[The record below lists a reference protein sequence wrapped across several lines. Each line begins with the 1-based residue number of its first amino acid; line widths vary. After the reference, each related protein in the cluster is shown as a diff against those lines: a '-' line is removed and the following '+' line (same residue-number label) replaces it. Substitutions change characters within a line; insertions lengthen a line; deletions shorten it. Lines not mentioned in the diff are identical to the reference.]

1 MDSQGKRRDGDL
13 RVRRAETLKTHLSD
27 VAGVELKPGDLIE
40 IFHIGYWHWAL
51 YVGDGYVIHL
61 APPSEYPRAG
71 SSSTFSA
78 LSSRAVVKRELLKDE
93 VGACHS
99 WVNNHSDKEYKPQ
112 PGNKIISS
120 AKKEFGEEMEY
131 SLLSGNCEH
140 FVTSL
145 KYGESRNLQCALGV
159 VSDVL
164 GPDVLELPHLASATS
179 DPTKWPLHLA
189 ILCGGHYNH
198 YHSDL
203 RTRDV
208 TLPGLYLPK
217 HKKAGGSLDP
227 LSAVRTRL

>member
-1 MDSQGKRRDGDL
+1 MHTHNIQ
-13 RVRRAETLKTHLSD
+13 TLSHNTHTCSIHIHTKHKYTQHTEPHKTHTHTHTHNIYTLDKYPLSQCTRSFFQ
-27 VAGVELKPGDLIE
+27 PGDLIE

-61 APPSEYPRAG
+61 APPTG

-145 KYGESRNLQCALGV
+145 KYGESHHQAGLNLAPRALAPG
-159 VSDVL
+159 SQTQTL
-164 GPDVLELPHLASATS
+164 FPTHRKSKTNGPTQ
-179 DPTKWPLHLA
+179 
-189 ILCGGHYNH
+189 
-198 YHSDL
+198 
-203 RTRDV
+203 
-208 TLPGLYLPK
+208 
-217 HKKAGGSLDP
+217 KAHAKGFH
-227 LSAVRTRL
+227 

>member
-1 MDSQGKRRDGDL
+1 NWLPVPHG
-13 RVRRAETLKTHLSD
+13 
-27 VAGVELKPGDLIE
+27 PGDLIE

-145 KYGESRNLQCALGV
+145 KYGESRNLQVEGRTQVKADHQAGLNLAPRALAPG
-159 VSDVL
+159 SQTQTL
-164 GPDVLELPHLASATS
+164 FPTHRKSKTNGPTQ
-179 DPTKWPLHLA
+179 
-189 ILCGGHYNH
+189 
-198 YHSDL
+198 
-203 RTRDV
+203 
-208 TLPGLYLPK
+208 
-217 HKKAGGSLDP
+217 KAHAKGFH
-227 LSAVRTRL
+227 